1 MKKVLSILL
10 VASMLGGTAVFA
22 SGSSLVGQKVQTE
35 VVVKLDGETLGN
47 AVIINKTTYAPLR
60 MVAEAT
66 GLDVGYVPGE
76 VSLVS
81 ETVVTKTREDLTKE
95 KRQLTIRADFL
106 KDAIA
111 SAEYSLDKYRAALV
125 QVDETVV
132 DFYVELITQGDRDY
146 VAYTN
151 ELAEIKERIAE
162 IDELLK

>member
-1 MKKVLSILL
+1 
-10 VASMLGGTAVFA
+10 MLGGTSVFA
-22 SGSSLVGQKVQTE
+22 SGSSLVGQKVRTE

-81 ETVVTKTREDLTKE
+81 ETVVTKTREDLMKE

-151 ELAEIKERIAE
+151 EFAEIKERIAE